1 VSPYPSDK
9 HQNTGKPVKLGE
21 NTTHHTSETTL
32 GATISFWKQLLLV
45 PDRKL
50 WAMRYG
56 VRRNGLTRRQT
67 PLSYNYKTVIRRAGD
82 SDAKLGKIKYADGNG
97 DAPEL
102 VPTPKIGDRATVSP
116 EIGRAGFS
124 STDGQI
130 GYDPTR
136 RGVAVSRSGQAT
148 RVRQQRWLYVS
159 SGQCRPVSV
168 RGLEREHA
176 ADRGQDGST
185 RPSAPIS
192 EPSDRWLPVR

>member
-1 VSPYPSDK
+1 MRQIKSLKKWS
-9 HQNTGKPVKLGE
+9 
-21 NTTHHTSETTL
+21 TL
-32 GATISFWKQLLLV
+32 LKWGLLA
-45 PDRKL
+45 DS
-50 WAMRYG
+50 WAQQPQCSGPLY
-56 VRRNGLTRRQT
+56 RQT
-67 PLSYNYKTVIRRAGD
+67 PLPNNYKTVIRPPSDA
-82 SDAKLGKIKYADGNG
+82 DAKLGKNKYADGNG

-102 VPTPKIGDRATVSP
+102 VPTPKIGGHATVCYK
-116 EIGRAGFS
+116 IGRTGFS

-136 RGVAVSRSGQAT
+136 RGVAVSRSGQAA

-176 ADRGQDGST
+176 ADRGQDGPT
-185 RPSAPIS
+185 RPSALIS